1 MSTIMSNILPNAVC
15 MTPAI
20 SMHDTS
26 RAHPCFVLMPL
37 KLSEL
42 YCPSCWNCNLLLTP
56 NYGQG
61 AVCQQGCP
69 KGCEHLVLKALFHFV
84 SFCFILLHFASMSFN
99 ELRFILFQWAP
110 MSFEAIKAFRTVLNL
125 AGRRPLAHS
134 WKSRTSYN
142 FNKRDN
148 TILTAWEALARSR
161 EVHASCI
168 DIAGVMQTAFGRML
182 NIIVLMRVWAHSW
195 NV

>member
-42 YCPSCWNCNLLLTP
+42 YCPSCWRCNLFLTP

-84 SFCFILLHFASMSFN
+84 SFCFILLHFAPMSFN
-99 ELRFILFQWAP
+99 ELQWA
-110 MSFEAIKAFRTVLNL
+110 SFHFISFCSNELQWASKPSKHFEQFWTLL
-125 AGRRPLAHS
+125 ADGPSPIVGSQEQVTTSTRGTIQS
-134 WKSRTSYN
+134 WQLEK
-142 FNKRDN
+142 
-148 TILTAWEALARSR
+148 
-161 EVHASCI
+161 H
-168 DIAGVMQTAFGRML
+168 
-182 NIIVLMRVWAHSW
+182 
-195 NV
+195 